1 MVGTSSLERALV
13 LLKVIEQ
20 SPGGMTNA
28 EIARKLSIPKTTCS
42 YIARLLE
49 RDGYLTKDVA
59 FGRYKIGLAVVPLAH
74 GALREVGI
82 RTVAEP
88 ALYRLT
94 NQTGLSGGIG
104 VLAQGHVLLVDRVE
118 EPRFA
123 NRALETAAN
132 SGSSGSRRTP
142 AYRGRAARDIGRE
155 LPVHSTALGKVL
167 LAFQPRQRVL
177 ELIAGKELARST
189 PKTVTSKTRLLV
201 ELDQVRNQGYAIV
214 DGEAYSDL
222 CSLAVPILGS
232 DDTVQA
238 ALSVNG
244 SPSEPAWLDLPEL
257 LSIVQHAARDISRR
271 ASMFR

>member
-28 EIARKLSIPKTTCS
+28 EIARRMSIPKTTCS
-42 YIARLLE
+42 YIARILE
-49 RDGYLTKDVA
+49 REGYLTKDVA
-59 FGRYKIGLAVVPLAH
+59 SGRYKIGLAVVALAH

-104 VLAQGHVLLVDRVE
+104 VLAQRHVLLVDRVE
-118 EPRFA
+118 EPQFV
-123 NRALETAAN
+123 NRALETAAKA
-132 SGSSGSRRTP
+132 SAPRRAP
-142 AYRGRAARDIGRE
+142 AYRGRADRDIGRE
-155 LPVHSTALGKVL
+155 LPMHSTALGKVL

-177 ELIAGKELARST
+177 ELIADRELARST
-189 PKTVTSKTRLLV
+189 PKTVTSKTRLLA
-201 ELDQVRNQGYAIV
+201 ELDQVRKQGYAIV

-244 SPSEPAWLDLPEL
+244 SPNEPAWLDLPEL
-257 LSIVQHAARDISRR
+257 LGIVQHAARDISRR

>member
-1 MVGTSSLERALV
+1 MAGTSSLERALV

-28 EIARKLSIPKTTCS
+28 EIARKMSIPKTTCS
-42 YIARLLE
+42 YIARRLDRE
-49 RDGYLTKDVA
+49 GYLTKDA
-59 FGRYKIGLAVVPLAH
+59 TSGRYKIGLAVVTLAH

-94 NQTGLSGGIG
+94 NQTGLAGGIG

-118 EPRFA
+118 EPQFA
-123 NRALETAAN
+123 NRALAVAAQP
-132 SGSSGSRRTP
+132 SASRRAP
-142 AYRGRAARDIGRE
+142 AYRGRADRDIGRE

-177 ELIAGKELARST
+177 ELIDGKELARST

-201 ELDQVRNQGYAIV
+201 ELDQVRKQGYAIV
-214 DGEAYSDL
+214 DGEAYSEL

-244 SPSEPAWLDLPEL
+244 NPSEPVWLDLPGL

-271 ASMFR
+271 AMILR